1 MGYEQSLILSSL
13 QLKLHNLPELGV
25 RGHRT
30 NGKDALQLL
39 RRSGLR
45 PDSKL
50 RLVELDGFFRCHLAT
65 LANARTDRR
74 GRQVALELKADAAR
88 PCSVQ

>member
-1 MGYEQSLILSSL
+1 MGYEQPRILSPL

-65 LANARTDRR
+65 LANAKVSDRS
-74 GRQVALELKADAAR
+74 QPPQTFDL
-88 PCSVQ
+88 S